1 MNKVI
6 VLLVMALT
14 LSHVKGQEPSGW
26 FALFGNDKL
35 KKGFDLHYEV
45 QYRNHN
51 PIGRLNQLFFRTG
64 LGYSFL
70 KNSQNILLGYG
81 FIHNKPIDYFNDNY
95 TSDEQQNFVFNEHR
109 IFQQYII
116 KHSIS
121 RLLLTHRYRFEQRF
135 FRSNE
140 ALRAR
145 YFLSASLPLNK
156 PLITE
161 GTVYLNGYNEL
172 FMTFKD
178 TYYDRNRTY
187 FAFGYGVSNNL
198 KVELGYL
205 REDISGEIFNHF
217 QISLFNTIDFKL
229 KDK

>member
-1 MNKVI
+1 MKKGSILIIALFIILSKVQ
-6 VLLVMALT
+6 A
-14 LSHVKGQEPSGW
+14 QSGW
-26 FALFGNDKL
+26 YTLFGNDKL
-35 KKGFDLHYEV
+35 RKGFDLHYEA

-51 PIGRLNQLFFRTG
+51 AIGQLDQLLLRTG
-64 LGYSFL
+64 IGYSFND
-70 KNSQNILLGYG
+70 KTQNFLIGYG
-81 FIHNKPIDYFNDNY
+81 FIHNKMAEYFEDGL
-95 TSDEQQNFVFNEHR
+95 TDSEREALMFNEHR

-205 REDISGEIFNHF
+205 REDILGEIFNHF

>member
-1 MNKVI
+1 MKKGSILIIALFIILSKVQ
-6 VLLVMALT
+6 A
-14 LSHVKGQEPSGW
+14 QSGW
-26 FALFGNDKL
+26 YTLFGNDKL
-35 KKGFDLHYEV
+35 RKGFDLHYEA

-51 PIGRLNQLFFRTG
+51 AIGQLDQLLLRTG
-64 LGYSFL
+64 IGYSFND
-70 KNSQNILLGYG
+70 KTQNFLIGYG
-81 FIHNKPIDYFNDNY
+81 FIHNKMAEYFEDGL
-95 TSDEQQNFVFNEHR
+95 TDSEREALMFNEHR

-187 FAFGYGVSNNL
+187 FAFGYGVSINL

-205 REDISGEIFNHF
+205 RQDISGEIFNHF

>member
-1 MNKVI
+1 MKKGSILIIALFIILSKVQ
-6 VLLVMALT
+6 A
-14 LSHVKGQEPSGW
+14 QSGW
-26 FALFGNDKL
+26 YTLFGNDKL
-35 KKGFDLHYEV
+35 RKGFDLHYEA

-51 PIGRLNQLFFRTG
+51 AIGQLEQLLLRTG
-64 LGYSFL
+64 IGYSFND
-70 KNSQNILLGYG
+70 KTQNFLIGYG
-81 FIHNKPIDYFNDNY
+81 FIHNKMAEYFEDGL
-95 TSDEQQNFVFNEHR
+95 TDSEREALMFNEHR

-121 RLLLTHRYRFEQRF
+121 HLLLTHRYRFEQRF

>member
-1 MNKVI
+1 MKKGSILIIALFIILSKVQ
-6 VLLVMALT
+6 A
-14 LSHVKGQEPSGW
+14 QSGW
-26 FALFGNDKL
+26 YTLFGNDKL
-35 KKGFDLHYEV
+35 RKGFDLHYEA

-51 PIGRLNQLFFRTG
+51 AIGQLDQLLLRTG
-64 LGYSFL
+64 IGYSFND
-70 KNSQNILLGYG
+70 KTQNFLIGYG
-81 FIHNKPIDYFNDNY
+81 FIHNKMAEYFEDGL
-95 TSDEQQNFVFNEHR
+95 TDSEREALMFNEHR

>member
-1 MNKVI
+1 MKKGSILIIALFIILSKVQ
-6 VLLVMALT
+6 A
-14 LSHVKGQEPSGW
+14 QSGW
-26 FALFGNDKL
+26 YTLFGNDKL
-35 KKGFDLHYEV
+35 RKGFDLHYEA

-51 PIGRLNQLFFRTG
+51 AIGQLDQLLLRTG
-64 LGYSFL
+64 IGYSFND
-70 KNSQNILLGYG
+70 KNQNILIGYG
-81 FIHNKPIDYFNDNY
+81 FIHNKMAEYFEDGL
-95 TSDEQQNFVFNEHR
+95 TDSEREALMFNEHR

-205 REDISGEIFNHF
+205 REDILGEIFNHF